1 MKHVLVLGGTG
12 FVGSH
17 VCEKLCRAGYRVSVA
32 TRKACNASH
41 IQHLPTLTVL
51 ELNIHNEV
59 ALTQAMQGVD
69 AVVNLVAILH
79 GSPAAFERVHV
90 ELPQKVGRACVKN
103 GVKRL
108 VHISALGA
116 NAEHTETPPSN
127 YLRSKSRGEQALQN
141 ITVESQSETQ
151 LVVLRP
157 SVIFGAQDQFLNVFA
172 KLQRVFP
179 VMPLACAT
187 AKFQPVWV
195 EDVALAV
202 VRCLQLSGA
211 AVKAMPVI
219 EVVGPHVFTLKSLVQ
234 LAARYSGIGHGRGR
248 PVIGL
253 PRWMGKI
260 QAMILGCLPGEP
272 VMSVDNLDSMRIDNV
287 SAGVLP
293 GLQALG
299 ISAASLLAVAPSYL
313 LHDPANQGLL
323 AIRRRSR

>member
-17 VCEKLCRAGYRVSVA
+17 VCEKLCRAGFRVSVA
-32 TRKACNASH
+32 TRKARNASQ
-41 IQHLPTLTVL
+41 IQHVPTLTVL
-51 ELNIHNEV
+51 ELDIHNEV

-90 ELPQKVGRACVKN
+90 ELPQKIGRACVKN

-141 ITVESQSETQ
+141 ITVQSQSETQ

-202 VRCLQLSGA
+202 VRCVQLSGA

-260 QAMILGCLPGEP
+260 QALILGCLPGEP
-272 VMSVDNLDSMRIDNV
+272 VISVDNLDSMRIDNV

>member
-1 MKHVLVLGGTG
+1 MKHILVLGGTG

-17 VCEKLCRAGYRVSVA
+17 VCEKLGRAGYRVSVA
-32 TRKACNASH
+32 TRKARNASH
-41 IQHLPTLTVL
+41 IQHVPTLTVL
-51 ELNIHNEV
+51 EFDIHNEA

-79 GSPAAFERVHV
+79 GSAAAFERVHV
-90 ELPQKVGRACVKN
+90 ELPQKIGRACVKN
-103 GVKRL
+103 GVRHL
-108 VHISALGA
+108 VHISALGV
-116 NAEHTETPPSN
+116 NAEHPETAPSN
-127 YLRSKSRGEQALQN
+127 YLRSKSRGEQALQS
-141 ITVESQSETQ
+141 ITRQPKSETQ
-151 LVVLRP
+151 LTVLRP

-179 VMPLACAT
+179 VMPLACAS

-202 VRCLQLSGA
+202 VRCLQLSDPTIKGL
-211 AVKAMPVI
+211 PVL
-219 EVVGPHVFTLKSLVQ
+219 EAVGPHVFTLKSLVQ
-234 LAARYSGIGHGRGR
+234 LAARYSGIGQGRGR

-260 QAMILGCLPGEP
+260 QAVILGLLPGEP

-287 SAGVLP
+287 STGELP
-293 GLQALG
+293 GLPALG
-299 ISAASLLAVAPSYL
+299 IHAASLVAVAPSYL
-313 LHDPANQGLL
+313 LNDPADQGLL

>member
-1 MKHVLVLGGTG
+1 MKHILVLGGTG

-17 VCEKLCRAGYRVSVA
+17 VCEKLGQAGYRVSVA
-32 TRKACNASH
+32 TRKARNAIH
-41 IQHLPTLTVL
+41 IQHVPTLTVL
-51 ELNIHNEV
+51 ELDIHNEE

-79 GSPAAFERVHV
+79 GSAAAFERVHV
-90 ELPQKVGRACVKN
+90 ELPQKIGRACVKN

-116 NAEHTETPPSN
+116 HAEHPEAAPSH
-127 YLRSKSRGEQALQN
+127 YLRSKSRGEQALQT
-141 ITVESQSETQ
+141 ITAQSQSATQ
-151 LVVLRP
+151 LTVLRP
-157 SVIFGAQDQFLNVFA
+157 SVIFGAQDQLLNVFA

-202 VRCLQLSGA
+202 VRCLELSGA
-211 AVKAMPVI
+211 AVKALPVL
-219 EVVGPHVFTLKSLVQ
+219 EAVGPDVYTLKALVQ

-253 PRWMGKI
+253 PRWMGKV
-260 QAMILGCLPGEP
+260 QAVILGFMPGEP

-287 SAGVLP
+287 STGVLP
-293 GLQALG
+293 GLEALG
-299 ISAASLLAVAPSYL
+299 IHAASLVAVAPSYL
-313 LHDPANQGLL
+313 VRDPSDQGLL
-323 AIRRRSR
+323 AIRKRSR

>member
-1 MKHVLVLGGTG
+1 MKHILVLGGTG

-17 VCEKLCRAGYRVSVA
+17 VCEKLGQAGYRVSVA
-32 TRKACNASH
+32 TRKARNAIH
-41 IQHLPTLTVL
+41 IQHVPTLTVL
-51 ELNIHNEV
+51 ELDIHNEE

-79 GSPAAFERVHV
+79 GSAAAFERVHV
-90 ELPQKVGRACVKN
+90 ELPQKIGRACVKN

-116 NAEHTETPPSN
+116 HAAHPETAPSN
-127 YLRSKSRGEQALQN
+127 YLRSKSRGEVALQT
-141 ITVESQSETQ
+141 ITAQSQSATQ
-151 LVVLRP
+151 LTVLRP

-195 EDVALAV
+195 EDVAWAV
-202 VRCLQLSGA
+202 VRCLELSGA
-211 AVKAMPVI
+211 AVKALPVL
-219 EVVGPHVFTLKSLVQ
+219 EAVGPDVYTLKALVQ
-234 LAARYSGIGHGRGR
+234 LAARSSGIGHGRGR

-253 PRWMGKI
+253 PRWMGKV
-260 QAMILGCLPGEP
+260 QAVILGFMPGEP

-287 SAGVLP
+287 STGVLP
-293 GLQALG
+293 GLEALG
-299 ISAASLLAVAPSYL
+299 IHAASLVAVAPSYL
-313 LHDPANQGLL
+313 VRDPSDQGLL
-323 AIRRRSR
+323 AIRKRSR

>member
-32 TRKACNASH
+32 TRKARNASH

-51 ELNIHNEV
+51 ELDIHNEV

-90 ELPQKVGRACVKN
+90 ELPQKIGRACVKN

-116 NAEHTETPPSN
+116 NAEYTETPPSN

-141 ITVESQSETQ
+141 IMGQPQSGTQ

-234 LAARYSGIGHGRGR
+234 LAARYNGIGHGRGR

-260 QAMILGCLPGEP
+260 QAVILGCLPGEP

>member
-1 MKHVLVLGGTG
+1 MKHILVLGGTG

-17 VCEKLCRAGYRVSVA
+17 VCEKLGQAGYRVSVA
-32 TRKACNASH
+32 TRKARNAIH
-41 IQHLPTLTVL
+41 IQHVPTLTVL
-51 ELNIHNEV
+51 ELDIHNEE

-79 GSPAAFERVHV
+79 GSAAAFERVHV
-90 ELPQKVGRACVKN
+90 ELPQKIGRACVKN

-116 NAEHTETPPSN
+116 HAEHPEAAPSH
-127 YLRSKSRGEQALQN
+127 YLRSKSRGEQALQT
-141 ITVESQSETQ
+141 ITAQSQSATQ
-151 LVVLRP
+151 LTVLRP

-195 EDVALAV
+195 EDVAWAV
-202 VRCLQLSGA
+202 VRCLELSGA
-211 AVKAMPVI
+211 AVKALPVL
-219 EVVGPHVFTLKSLVQ
+219 EAVGPDVYTLKALVQ
-234 LAARYSGIGHGRGR
+234 LAARSSGIGHGRGR

-253 PRWMGKI
+253 PRWMGKV
-260 QAMILGCLPGEP
+260 QAVILGFMPGEP

-287 SAGVLP
+287 STGVLP
-293 GLQALG
+293 GLEALG
-299 ISAASLLAVAPSYL
+299 IHAASLVAVAPSYL
-313 LHDPANQGLL
+313 VRDPSDQGLL
-323 AIRRRSR
+323 AIRKRSR

>member
-1 MKHVLVLGGTG
+1 MDMRRTNSSHGGGGGGKGGKSTRG
-12 FVGSH
+12 
-17 VCEKLCRAGYRVSVA
+17 RV
-32 TRKACNASH
+32 R
-41 IQHLPTLTVL
+41 
-51 ELNIHNEV
+51 
-59 ALTQAMQGVD
+59 
-69 AVVNLVAILH
+69 
-79 GSPAAFERVHV
+79 
-90 ELPQKVGRACVKN
+90 
-103 GVKRL
+103 
-108 VHISALGA
+108 
-116 NAEHTETPPSN
+116 
-127 YLRSKSRGEQALQN
+127 
-141 ITVESQSETQ
+141 
-151 LVVLRP
+151 
-157 SVIFGAQDQFLNVFA
+157 FLNVFA

-260 QAMILGCLPGEP
+260 QAVILGCLPGEP

>member
-1 MKHVLVLGGTG
+1 MKHILVLGGTG

-17 VCEKLCRAGYRVSVA
+17 VCEKLGQAGYRVSVA
-32 TRKACNASH
+32 TRKARNAIH
-41 IQHLPTLTVL
+41 IQHVPTLTVL
-51 ELNIHNEV
+51 ELDIHNEE

-79 GSPAAFERVHV
+79 GSAAAFERVHV
-90 ELPQKVGRACVKN
+90 ELPQKIGRACVKN

-116 NAEHTETPPSN
+116 HAEHPEAAPSH
-127 YLRSKSRGEQALQN
+127 YLRSKSRGEQALQT
-141 ITVESQSETQ
+141 ITGQSQSATQ
-151 LVVLRP
+151 LTVLRP

-195 EDVALAV
+195 EDVAWAV
-202 VRCLQLSGA
+202 VRCLELSGA
-211 AVKAMPVI
+211 AVKALPVL
-219 EVVGPHVFTLKSLVQ
+219 EAVGPDVYTLKALVQ
-234 LAARYSGIGHGRGR
+234 LAARSSGIGQGRGR

-253 PRWMGKI
+253 PRWMGKV
-260 QAMILGCLPGEP
+260 QAVILGFMPGEP

-287 SAGVLP
+287 STGVLP
-293 GLQALG
+293 GLEALG
-299 ISAASLLAVAPSYL
+299 IHAASLVAVAPSYL
-313 LHDPANQGLL
+313 VRDPSDQGLL
-323 AIRRRSR
+323 AIRKRSR

>member
-1 MKHVLVLGGTG
+1 MKHILVLGGTG

-17 VCEKLCRAGYRVSVA
+17 VCEKLGQAGYRVSVA
-32 TRKACNASH
+32 TRKARNAIH
-41 IQHLPTLTVL
+41 IQHVPTLTVL
-51 ELNIHNEV
+51 ELDIHNEE

-79 GSPAAFERVHV
+79 GSAAAFERVHV
-90 ELPQKVGRACVKN
+90 ELPQKIGRACVKN

-116 NAEHTETPPSN
+116 HAAHPETAPSN
-127 YLRSKSRGEQALQN
+127 YLRSKSRGEVALQT
-141 ITVESQSETQ
+141 ITGQSQSATQ
-151 LVVLRP
+151 LTVLRP

-211 AVKAMPVI
+211 AVKALPVI
-219 EVVGPHVFTLKSLVQ
+219 EAVGPDVYTLKALVQ
-234 LAARYSGIGHGRGR
+234 LAARYSGIGQGRGR

-260 QAMILGCLPGEP
+260 QAVILGFMPGEP

-287 SAGVLP
+287 STGELP
-293 GLQALG
+293 DLQALG
-299 ISAASLLAVAPSYL
+299 IHAASLVAVAPSYL
-313 LHDPANQGLL
+313 VRDPSDQGLL
-323 AIRRRSR
+323 AIRKRSR

>member
-1 MKHVLVLGGTG
+1 MKHILVLGGTG

-17 VCEKLCRAGYRVSVA
+17 VCEKLGQAGYRVSVA
-32 TRKACNASH
+32 TRKARNAIH
-41 IQHLPTLTVL
+41 IQHVPTLTVL
-51 ELNIHNEV
+51 ELDIHNEE

-79 GSPAAFERVHV
+79 GSAAAFERVHV
-90 ELPQKVGRACVKN
+90 ELPQKIGRACVKN
-103 GVKRL
+103 GVKHL

-116 NAEHTETPPSN
+116 HAAHPETAPSN
-127 YLRSKSRGEQALQN
+127 YLRSKSRGEVALQT
-141 ITVESQSETQ
+141 ITGQSQSATQ
-151 LVVLRP
+151 LTVLRP

-211 AVKAMPVI
+211 AVKALRVI
-219 EVVGPHVFTLKSLVQ
+219 EAVGPDVYTLKALVQ
-234 LAARYSGIGHGRGR
+234 LAARYSGIGQGRGR

-253 PRWMGKI
+253 PRWMGKV
-260 QAMILGCLPGEP
+260 QAVILGFMPGEP

-287 SAGVLP
+287 STGVLP
-293 GLQALG
+293 GLEALG
-299 ISAASLLAVAPSYL
+299 IHAASLVAVAPSYL
-313 LHDPANQGLL
+313 VRDPSDQGLL
-323 AIRRRSR
+323 AIRKRSR

>member
-1 MKHVLVLGGTG
+1 MKHILVLGGTG

-17 VCEKLCRAGYRVSVA
+17 VCEKLGQAGYRVSVA
-32 TRKACNASH
+32 TRKARNAIH
-41 IQHLPTLTVL
+41 IQHVPTLTVL
-51 ELNIHNEV
+51 ELDIHNEE

-79 GSPAAFERVHV
+79 GSAAAFERVHV
-90 ELPQKVGRACVKN
+90 ELPQKIGRACVKN

-116 NAEHTETPPSN
+116 HAEHPEAAPSN
-127 YLRSKSRGEQALQN
+127 YLRSKSRGELALQT
-141 ITVESQSETQ
+141 ITGQSQSATQ
-151 LVVLRP
+151 LTVLRP

-211 AVKAMPVI
+211 AVKALPVL
-219 EVVGPHVFTLKSLVQ
+219 EAVGPDVYTLKALVQ
-234 LAARYSGIGHGRGR
+234 LAARSSGIGHGRGR

-253 PRWMGKI
+253 PGWMGKV
-260 QAMILGCLPGEP
+260 QAVILGFMPGEP

-287 SAGVLP
+287 STGVLP
-293 GLQALG
+293 GLEALG
-299 ISAASLLAVAPSYL
+299 IHAASLVAVAPSYL
-313 LHDPANQGLL
+313 VRDPSDQGLL
-323 AIRRRSR
+323 AIRKRSR

>member
-32 TRKACNASH
+32 TRKARNTSH
-41 IQHLPTLTVL
+41 IQHVPTLTVL
-51 ELNIHNEV
+51 ELDIHNEV

-90 ELPQKVGRACVKN
+90 ELPQKIGRACVKN

-141 ITVESQSETQ
+141 ITVQSQSETQ

-272 VMSVDNLDSMRIDNV
+272 VMSVDNLDSMRLDNV

>member
-1 MKHVLVLGGTG
+1 MKHILVLGGTG

-17 VCEKLCRAGYRVSVA
+17 VCEKLGQAGYRVSVA
-32 TRKACNASH
+32 TRKARNAIH
-41 IQHLPTLTVL
+41 IQHVPTLTVL
-51 ELNIHNEV
+51 QLDIHNEE

-79 GSPAAFERVHV
+79 GSAAAFERVHV
-90 ELPQKVGRACVKN
+90 ELPQKIGRACVKN

-116 NAEHTETPPSN
+116 HAEHPEAAPSH
-127 YLRSKSRGEQALQN
+127 YLRSKSRGEQALQT
-141 ITVESQSETQ
+141 ITAQSQSATQ
-151 LVVLRP
+151 LTVLRP

-195 EDVALAV
+195 EDVAWAV
-202 VRCLQLSGA
+202 VRCLELSGA
-211 AVKAMPVI
+211 AVKALPVL
-219 EVVGPHVFTLKSLVQ
+219 EAVGPDVYTLKALVQ
-234 LAARYSGIGHGRGR
+234 LAARSSGIGQGRGR

-253 PRWMGKI
+253 PRWMGKV
-260 QAMILGCLPGEP
+260 QAVILGFMPGEP

-287 SAGVLP
+287 STGVLP
-293 GLQALG
+293 GLEALG
-299 ISAASLLAVAPSYL
+299 IHAGSLVAVAPSYL
-313 LHDPANQGLL
+313 VRDPSDQGLL
-323 AIRRRSR
+323 AIRKRSR